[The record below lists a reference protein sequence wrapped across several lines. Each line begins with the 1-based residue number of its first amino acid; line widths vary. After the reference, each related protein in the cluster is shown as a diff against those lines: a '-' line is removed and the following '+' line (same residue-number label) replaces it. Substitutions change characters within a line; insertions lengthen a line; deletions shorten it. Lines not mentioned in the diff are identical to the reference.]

1 MQLVIQIIR
10 NRNDLKME
18 QVHTQ
23 YQIKNLQGRFVM
35 LDIDT
40 VAREKNDIRLRY
52 NVWSKEQY
60 QNE

>member
-1 MQLVIQIIR
+1 MELVIQIVR
-10 NRNDLKME
+10 NQNDLKTG

-23 YQIKNLQGRFVM
+23 HQIKNLQGRFVM

-40 VAREKNDIRLRY
+40 VAREKNDIILRY

>member
-18 QVHTQ
+18 QAHTQ

-40 VAREKNDIRLRY
+40 VTREKNDIRLRY

-60 QNE
+60 